1 MSNWVDVRSGRPGRE
16 PGPKSNTKKRE
27 RNNVDD
33 SHNGLREV
41 PALRLRTRRL

>member
-1 MSNWVDVRSGRPGRE
+1 MSNWVDVHLDVLAASPDE
-16 PGPKSNTKKRE
+16 INAKKRE